1 MDIATS
7 VKQMSDIVGE
17 AAVRHTFKK
26 LAQIE
31 LEKCMRSMERLKND
45 LGPFEKRFNKSSRE
59 AWGEYQKGNMGDD
72 GDIMEWMMLFE
83 NYRSLQNQCERIN
96 AVEFK

>member
-17 AAVRHTFKK
+17 TMVRHTFKK
-26 LAQIE
+26 LARIE
-31 LEKCMRSMERLKND
+31 LEKCMRNMDRLKMD
-45 LGPFEKRFNKSSRE
+45 LNPFEKRFNKSSRE
-59 AWGEYQKGNMGDD
+59 AWAEYQRGDMGDD
-72 GDIMEWMMLFE
+72 GDVMEWMMLFE
-83 NYRSLQNQCERIN
+83 NYRALQNQCERIN